1 MFSGGVE
8 TIGGGRYADGQWE
21 VSTKGMARD
30 AAVRMVSLHEI
41 MHAQLNDSTAWGS
54 LFHAYA
60 ALARH
65 APEPDTYRAVSL
77 NVIEACRRTHE
88 VFATYTGVFL
98 ADRATGRSLLAGRP
112 GYLDHFDDAC
122 LLAAGLPEG
131 SQVQWYAVISAIGA
145 CMQSQGLPEALAI
158 GLERFVLADVRARDQ
173 PDRRLDMLIEEGAAV
188 TADLVDE
195 IEARLEPDDREAA
208 LRWLTGPPDGSA
220 DDVAEEIRD
229 RAAVIAEQVCFA
241 RAAAALKGRGAPVL
255 DYNGH
260 QDYTEQTVS
269 AVHALAPAAR
279 GTFWA
284 AAADAAKPDTAIQ
297 DFVLERLRVRG
308 EPLPARVL
316 LLSDVPWR
324 SRRKVLRMKAEFGG
338 YAFMVARSAGTLRS
352 QHAVYDTLRPL
363 PVDDATPVVAVRTL
377 SETAQATTIR
387 LYQVRSPRQF
397 RALHRQVGG
406 LGILSSVSM
415 SLLADPAWEDRWLV
429 PLMRCGPV
437 TILMDVDPFVHFR
450 HWADLGLQV
459 RYCFVE
465 ATAGGESR
473 VGFTFLCRDP
483 TGRSSL
489 DDAVFVAVCSDLQ
502 ADALS
507 LVLRKQWPGM
517 AQEDNTVATD
527 RMPMLSVILS
537 HLIAEETY
545 FSFTGVVP

>member
-1 MFSGGVE
+1 MFSGGVD

-21 VSTKGMARD
+21 VSTKGMARN
-30 AAVRMVSLHEI
+30 AAVRMISMHEI

-65 APEPDTYRAVSL
+65 APEPDAYRAVSL

-98 ADRATGRSLLAGRP
+98 ADRAAGRSLLAGRP

-145 CMQSQGLPEALAI
+145 CMQSRGLPEALAV

-173 PDRRLDMLIEEGAAV
+173 PDRRLDILIEEGAAI
-188 TADLVDE
+188 TADLVAE
-195 IEARLEPDDREAA
+195 IGARLEPDDREAA
-208 LRWLTGPPDGSA
+208 LRWLTGPPDDSA
-220 DDVAEEIRD
+220 DDVAEEVRD
-229 RAAVIAEQVCFA
+229 RAAVVAEQACFA
-241 RAAAALKGRGAPVL
+241 RAAAALKSRGAPVL

-260 QDYTEQTVS
+260 QDYTEQTIS
-269 AVHALAPAAR
+269 AVHALAPTAQE
-279 GTFWA
+279 TFWA
-284 AAADAAKPDTAIQ
+284 ADPGPAEPESAIQ
-297 DFVLERLRVRG
+297 DFGLERLRVRD

-316 LLSDVPWR
+316 LLSDVPR
-324 SRRKVLRMKAEFGG
+324 HSRRKVLRMKAEFGG
-338 YAFMVARSAGTLRS
+338 YAFVVARSAGAVRS
-352 QHAVYDTLRPL
+352 QHAVYDRLRPL
-363 PVDDATPVVAVRTL
+363 PEDDATPVVAVRTL

-387 LYQVRSPRQF
+387 VYQLRSPREL
-397 RALHRQVGG
+397 RALRRQVGG

-415 SLLADPAWEDRWLV
+415 SLLADPAWEDRWLA
-429 PLMRCGPV
+429 PLTQCGPV
-437 TILMDVDPFVHFR
+437 TILMDVNPFVHFA

-459 RYCFVE
+459 RYCLVE
-465 ATAGGESR
+465 AAAQEESR
-473 VGFTFLCRDP
+473 VGFALLCHDP
-483 TGRSSL
+483 TGRLSL
-489 DDAVFVAVCSDLQ
+489 GDAVFVAVCSAPQ

-507 LVLRKQWPGM
+507 LVLRKRWPGM
-517 AQEDNTVATD
+517 AREDDTVATD
-527 RMPMLSVILS
+527 RMPILSVILS

-545 FSFTGVVP
+545 FSFTGIAP